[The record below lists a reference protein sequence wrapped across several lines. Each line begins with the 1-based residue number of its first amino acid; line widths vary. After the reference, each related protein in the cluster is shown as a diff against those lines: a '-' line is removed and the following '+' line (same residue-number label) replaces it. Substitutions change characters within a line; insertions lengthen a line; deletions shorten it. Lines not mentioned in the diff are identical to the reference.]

1 MKINSIVKY
10 LVAFEFHVL
19 TVSGLTAPI
28 FAIFVASSI
37 VGGSVG
43 VVGFASAVYM
53 ASFSVARLVSAYY
66 VDRKFSERQRIAL
79 SAVGTVLLGFCYLLY
94 VFARLP
100 WHIYLLQIVNAVG
113 VAFRYSPF
121 MSLFTRYI
129 DRGQESFEWG
139 INGAVTSLG
148 QALTAAVGGVL
159 VEKYGFKTV
168 FIIVGVFVLIGL
180 IYPYMIYR
188 EAEKIKD
195 HMR

>member
-28 FAIFVASSI
+28 FAIFVANGI
-37 VGGSVG
+37 VGGSIG

-79 SAVGTVLLGFCYLLY
+79 SAVGTVLIGLCYLLY

-100 WHIYLLQIVNAVG
+100 RHIYLLQIVNAVG
-113 VAFRYSPF
+113 VALRYSPF

-139 INGAVTSLG
+139 INGAVTSIG

-168 FIIVGVFVLIGL
+168 FIVVGIFVLIGL
-180 IYPYMIYR
+180 IYPYMIYK
-188 EAEKIKD
+188 EVGKSKTT
-195 HMR
+195 

>member
-53 ASFSVARLVSAYY
+53 ASFSVARLASAYY

-168 FIIVGVFVLIGL
+168 FIVVGISVLIGL
-180 IYPYMIYR
+180 IYPYMIYK
-188 EAEKIKD
+188 EVGKSKTA
-195 HMR
+195 